1 MKDMHDVFRAR
12 LADAER
18 RVAVGQVRAGQTADA
33 RRSSRR
39 ALAARVDPRTV
50 ATAALTH
57 TGALGRRVA
66 QRWP

>member
-1 MKDMHDVFRAR
+1 MNELHSVFRAR

-18 RVAVGQVRAGQTADA
+18 RVAVGQVRAGQAAAA

-50 ATAALTH
+50 AIAALTH